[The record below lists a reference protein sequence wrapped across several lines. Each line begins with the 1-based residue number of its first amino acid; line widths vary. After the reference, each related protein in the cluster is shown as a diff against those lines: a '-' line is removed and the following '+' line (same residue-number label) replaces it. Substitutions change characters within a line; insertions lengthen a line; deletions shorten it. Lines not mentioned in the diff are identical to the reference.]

1 MAARGKGSGVAKEDL
16 FDRVTG
22 RKFYLDYPD
31 DLNASEPVTF
41 VLSLHGAG
49 SFGAWQ
55 RLYFPACDYV
65 TSHRLVIATP
75 TAATEDPMRRWMPEA
90 DDDHLRNVVEQVVG
104 RFGAGRIGSF
114 WLAGH
119 SQGGLTANRLVS
131 QDYFADRADGYLSLS
146 GGRLGPAEPAPGF
159 GPPTLPGEPARARP
173 RFGPPRPPDT
183 DLSFI
188 FSVGEHEIVS
198 MPESSPWAGK
208 YGAGPRVR
216 LPDVLDTE
224 PGQVYDKLRAG
235 RSSPVWGLL
244 PRPGTAAVYHYPDAR
259 QGRLIADVMRLDKG
273 HTEGLEPN
281 ITRTLVEMIVAAP
294 GGKLRSA
301 AAQVAGQ

>member
-1 MAARGKGSGVAKEDL
+1 MAKEDL
-16 FDRVTG
+16 IDRVTG

-31 DLNASEPVTF
+31 YLDASEPVTF
-41 VLSLHGAG
+41 LLSLHGAG

-75 TAATEDPMRRWMPEA
+75 TAATDDPIRRWTPEA
-90 DDDHLRNVVEQVVG
+90 DDSHLRNVVELVAD

-131 QDYFADRADGYLSLS
+131 RHYFADRVDGYLSLS
-146 GGRLGPAEPAPGF
+146 GGRLGPAEHAPGF
-159 GPPTLPGEPARARP
+159 GPPVLPGEPARQRP

-188 FSVGEHEIVS
+188 FSVGEHEIARL
-198 MPESSPWAGK
+198 PETSPWADK
-208 YGAGPRVR
+208 YEAGPRQR
-216 LPDVLDTE
+216 LPDVVDTQ
-224 PGQVYDKLRAG
+224 PGQVYDKLREG

-244 PRPGTAAVYHYPDAR
+244 PRPGTAVIYNYPDAR
-259 QGRLIADVMRLDKG
+259 QGRVIADVVRLDKG

-281 ITRTLVEMIVAAP
+281 VTRTLVEMIVAAP

-301 AAQVAGQ
+301 SAQAGGH